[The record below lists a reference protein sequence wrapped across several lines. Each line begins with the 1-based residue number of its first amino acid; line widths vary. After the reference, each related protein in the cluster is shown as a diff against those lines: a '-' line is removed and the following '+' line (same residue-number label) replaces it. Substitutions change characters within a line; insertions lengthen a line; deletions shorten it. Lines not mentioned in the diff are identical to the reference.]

1 MSRRIE
7 TDICVIGA
15 GSGGLSVAAGAVQM
29 GARVVLLERG
39 LMGGD
44 CLNFG
49 CVPSKSLIAAAHTA
63 QTMRMAGRFGVAP
76 VEPAVDMA
84 GVRDHVR
91 SVIAGIAPTDSVERF
106 EGLGVT
112 VLQQEGRFSDP
123 RTVSAADGTEIRA
136 KYFVVATGSS
146 PLVPPIPGLDAVPF
160 HTNETIF
167 DIAEPVRRLVVIG
180 GGPIGLELAQAH
192 RRLGAEVTVVEAL
205 TALAKDDPE
214 AAEIVKA
221 RIRAEGV
228 NLLEGVKVVAVAA
241 AASSVSVTVDRNG
254 EQEAIE
260 GSHLLV
266 AVGRKPNI
274 DGLNL
279 EAAGV
284 EHDRS
289 GIAVNAGLRTTNRRI
304 YAIGDVT
311 GGLQFTHLANYHAG
325 ILIRRIL
332 FKMFWARVDYDA
344 FPWVTFTDPEL
355 AQVGMTEARAE
366 SELGGGRYRVLRW
379 SLEENDRARA
389 ERRTDGLIKAI
400 VDAKGRVRGATI
412 AAPSAGELILP
423 WVMAVAGRQKIGAM
437 AGIVAP
443 YPTLGEISKRAAG
456 SYYTP
461 TLFSERTRR
470 IVRFLLRF

>member
-123 RTVSAADGTEIRA
+123 RTVTAADGTEIRA

-167 DIAEPVRRLVVIG
+167 DIAEPMRRLVVIG

-214 AAEIVKA
+214 AAEIVKS
-221 RIRAEGV
+221 RLRAEGV
-228 NLLEGVKVVAVAA
+228 DLQEGAKVVAVAA
-241 AASSVSVTVDRNG
+241 TPDGVSVTIDRNG
-254 EQEAIE
+254 DQDTVE

-266 AVGRKPNI
+266 AVGRKPNLE
-274 DGLNL
+274 GLNL
-279 EAAGV
+279 DAAGI

-289 GIAVNAGLRTTNRRI
+289 GIVVDAGLRTTNRRV
-304 YAIGDVT
+304 YAIGDVA

-389 ERRTDGLIKAI
+389 ERRTDGLIKVI
-400 VDAKGRVRGATI
+400 VDAKGRIRGATI

-423 WVMAVAGRQKIGAM
+423 WVMAVAGRQRIGAM